1 MYIFIFLVHN
11 NGGGNI
17 MSEKELMYIDDA
29 LSHLEQID
37 SIVKSVK
44 DSCEEDICTY
54 LDKLL
59 EKNKKTFTSFYKLL
73 K

>member
-1 MYIFIFLVHN
+1 
-11 NGGGNI
+11 
-17 MSEKELMYIDDA
+17 MSEKELMYIDDT

-37 SIVKSVK
+37 CIVKSVK
-44 DSCEEDICTY
+44 ESCDEDVCTY

-59 EKNKKTFTSFYKLL
+59 ERNKKTFTSFYKLL